1 MESNAKHIGGF
12 APENY
17 IRIAGEPK
25 TGKILP
31 SNAEKP
37 PDTKRHSHGQIKTFS
52 KIKIQKTGRTI
63 KTAQG
68 SKTLRG
74 RFCPAGRK
82 RRHA

>member
-1 MESNAKHIGGF
+1 MESNEKHIGSF
-12 APENY
+12 APENC
-17 IRIAGEPK
+17 IGTAGEPK
-25 TGKILP
+25 NSKILP

-37 PDTKRHSHGQIKTFS
+37 PNTKRPEHGQIKTFS

-63 KTAQG
+63 KNAQE

-74 RFCPAGRK
+74 RFFPAGRK